1 MDKINLGLIN
11 TFIDLHSSYV
21 EFTLKYAWIKNHE
34 DIFPVSVMCQFMKVC
49 RSGYYEW
56 LSRPQSDRQKQDET
70 LLKII
75 ESLFKEGRN
84 TYGTR
89 RIKRKLAQKNRIVSR
104 RRIGRL
110 MAQGGL
116 ACKTKRKFKAT
127 TDSKH
132 NNSISPNLLGRKFN
146 VVAKN
151 RYWVGDITYIP
162 TQEGWLYLAVV
173 MDLYSRQI
181 VGWSMDSRMKAEL
194 VNKAFDGTL
203 ATKTS

>member
-1 MDKINLGLIN
+1 
-11 TFIDLHSSYV
+11 
-21 EFTLKYAWIKNHE
+21 
-34 DIFPVSVMCQFMKVC
+34 MCQFMKVC

-132 NNSISPNLLGRKFN
+132 NNSISPNL
-146 VVAKN
+146 
-151 RYWVGDITYIP
+151 T
-162 TQEGWLYLAVV
+162 
-173 MDLYSRQI
+173 
-181 VGWSMDSRMKAEL
+181 
-194 VNKAFDGTL
+194 
-203 ATKTS
+203 